1 MSRNSA
7 LIFDIDGTAINS
19 PSQKVPSERLVQAVR
34 KAEENFYVCAATG
47 RVWTFAEPVL
57 KGLSLVDPCIIS
69 AGTQI
74 CNPVTGEI
82 MWQSDIDKAD
92 LEATLSTAKKYA
104 EYKVLYNDNDEDA
117 YLNGGLDV
125 TSLQIDEPVY
135 FFELIFVPQSIAPQ
149 IVAELSKIEGIAV
162 TMVVAQRAGFNDIHV
177 TNRNATKEHAIAELL
192 KMLNVEKENT
202 IGIGDGHNDIHLF
215 NAVKHKVA
223 MGNAVDELKAAADEV
238 IGLVVDDGFAGYLEG
253 LGYDHKTETAKN

>member
-1 MSRNSA
+1 MVAKISKERA

-19 PSQKVPSERLVQAVR
+19 PTQKVPSERLVQAIR
-34 KAEENFYVCAATG
+34 SIEKEYYVCAATG

-57 KGLSLVDPCIIS
+57 KGLSLIDPCIIS

-74 CNPVTGEI
+74 CNPVTGKI
-82 MWQSDIDKAD
+82 LWQCDIDKPD
-92 LEATLSTAKKYA
+92 LTATLAIAKKYS

-125 TSLQIDEPVY
+125 VNLQISEPVY
-135 FFELIFVPQSIAPQ
+135 FFELIFVPQIIAPQ

-162 TMVVAQRAGFNDIHV
+162 TMVVAQRPGFNDIHV

-192 KMLNVEKENT
+192 KMLNVKQEKT
-202 IGIGDGHNDIHLF
+202 VGVGDGHNDIHLF

-223 MGNAVDELKAAADEV
+223 MGNAVGELKAASDEIVGSV
-238 IGLVVDDGFAGYLEG
+238 IDDGFAEYLER
-253 LGYDHKTETAKN
+253 LSNSR